1 MPQLLGIEYH
11 IWGDYIAGF
20 FALIACILC
29 IIQIHHHIYHNH
41 HPDTRKYIIRIL
53 LMVIV
58 YCVESWFGLFDP
70 ELSLYLDTIR
80 DTYEALVIYSFYQL
94 LIYSLG
100 GYDNV
105 QHALL
110 LIPMKKFPHI
120 FPFNY
125 CCKQWSFG
133 QGRIGYNSFLRNTT
147 VGVLQ
152 YCFVQPLMAI
162 ITFILHI
169 SHCHCYG
176 EGEFN
181 YKVGYPYICFIRSL
195 SQTWAIYCLVLFYL
209 ALKKQPI
216 ESDGYQLFNT
226 IRPIPKFLCIKGVV
240 FFTYWQSV
248 IIAGLVYLNLL
259 KPTETWTT
267 NNIAVGLQD
276 ILICIEMF
284 FAAIAHVY
292 AFKVDDFRES
302 GYTPLVPP
310 HKVLFDVANV
320 TDLVKD
326 ASQHMFTKRG
336 KKNKKRRRQNIGR
349 SNTSLLDQTTQNN
362 DDDDDDDD
370 DDEYDHDDNDDDDE
384 LSDDETDTSLSNVKQ
399 DEMEPQKQ
407 RITKRRKRKKK
418 DGIRYTELT
427 QNKNS
432 INSVPSTLE
441 RDLNEDEA
449 L

>member
-1 MPQLLGIEYH
+1 MPDLLGIEYH
-11 IWGDYIAGF
+11 IWADYIALA
-20 FALIACILC
+20 FALLACILC
-29 IIQIHHHIYHNH
+29 AVQIHHHIYHNH

-58 YCVESWFGLFDP
+58 YCIESWFGLFDP
-70 ELSLYLDTIR
+70 DASLYLDTIR

-100 GYDNV
+100 GYENV
-105 QHALL
+105 QHALV
-110 LIPMKKFPHI
+110 LIPMRTFPHM
-120 FPFNY
+120 FPFKY
-125 CCKQWSFG
+125 CCKDWSFT
-133 QGRIGYNSFLRNTT
+133 QGRIASNSFLRNTT
-147 VGVLQ
+147 IGVLQ

-176 EGEFN
+176 EGEFS
-181 YKVGYPYICFIRSL
+181 YKVGYPYIAFIRSL

-209 ALKKQPI
+209 ALKKQPL
-216 ESDGYQLFNT
+216 ESDGYQLFTT

-248 IIAGLVYLNLL
+248 IIAGLVYLNWI
-259 KPTETWTT
+259 KPTATWST
-267 NNIAVGLQD
+267 NSIAVGLQD

-284 FAAIAHVY
+284 FAAIAHCY
-292 AFKVDDFRES
+292 AFKVDDFKES

-326 ASQHMFTKRG
+326 ASQHMFK
-336 KKNKKRRRQNIGR
+336 GR
-349 SNTSLLDQTTQNN
+349 KGHRSKASLIN
-362 DDDDDDDD
+362 DDDDDDIMNGDCD
-370 DDEYDHDDNDDDDE
+370 QGLINNE
-384 LSDDETDTSLSNVKQ
+384 SDTSLSNVNDDDINQFGTTSTDPNLDINDIEKQ
-399 DEMEPQKQ
+399 HLK
-407 RITKRRKRKKK
+407 KRKKSIK
-418 DGIRYTELT
+418 TDSL

-432 INSVPSTLE
+432 INSIPSNLE